1 MERPKHTGAPRL
13 ALGLAVL
20 VLLAWIGMVLAVL
33 FVGWRDEAQPADAI
47 VVLGAAQYEGRPSP
61 VLRARLDHA
70 LDLWRR
76 DLAPVVIVTGGIGVG
91 DTTSE
96 AMVGRNYLRRNGLPD
111 SAIIMEARG
120 LTTSQ
125 SLHAVRAMLDAL
137 PGRSVLLVSDPFHML
152 RLSILARR
160 LGMTPLTSPTRT
172 SPISRS
178 PMYQWKYVLAESVK
192 VPLVLLFEPGSR

>member
-1 MERPKHTGAPRL
+1 MERRKHRGARRI
-13 ALGLAVL
+13 ALGLAAL
-20 VLLAWIGMVLAVL
+20 LLLAWVGMVLAVL
-33 FVGWRDEAQPADAI
+33 LVGWRDDARPADAI

-70 LDLWRR
+70 LDLWHRE
-76 DLAPVVIVTGGIGVG
+76 LAPVVIVTGGIGVG

-96 AMVGRNYLRRNGLPD
+96 AMVGRNYLRRRGLPD

-125 SLHAVRAMLDAL
+125 SLHTVRALLDEL

-152 RLSILARR
+152 RLSILSRR
-160 LGMTPLTSPTRT
+160 LGMAPLTSPTRT

-178 PMYQWKYVLAESVK
+178 PAYQWKYVLAESVK
-192 VPLVLLFEPGSR
+192 VPLVFFFEPGAE